1 MTMEKSS
8 KGGSE
13 DFSTEAISE
22 ELLSV
27 LFHELRS
34 PLSAMKIALSA
45 LQQEIAG
52 PLNENQKE
60 LMDIAVRK
68 ADTLLE
74 LTLDFSDLIDMKR
87 ERLDLEMGECDL
99 VELAERASEQVREE
113 VGKGNLE
120 IRLRSDLNEAKVICD
135 SGRVSRAIKKLIC
148 NAADFTNEE
157 ITVSVERRDGC
168 FVICVENTGSEFVSE
183 EVEAAI
189 KSGPQN
195 WDWKHTE
202 REKLVLGLMFASG
215 VIKAHGGTIE
225 AQDVRGKGSRFCFT
239 LPTS

>member
-1 MTMEKSS
+1 MGKSS
-8 KGGSE
+8 TGGRSK
-13 DFSTEAISE
+13 DFSTEAVSE

-27 LFHELRS
+27 LFHELRN
-34 PLSAMKIALSA
+34 PLSAMKMVLSA

-74 LTLDFSDLIDMKR
+74 LTLDFSDLIDM
-87 ERLDLEMGECDL
+87 ERGRLNLEMGECDL
-99 VELAERASEQVREE
+99 VELAERASEKAREE

-148 NAADFTNEE
+148 NAADFTNEK

-168 FVICVENTGSEFVSE
+168 FVICVENTGSGFVSE

-189 KSGPQN
+189 KSGLGS

-202 REKLVLGLMFASG
+202 REKLILGLMFSSG
-215 VIKAHGGTIE
+215 AIKAHGGTIE
-225 AQDVRGKGSRFCFT
+225 AQNVRGKGSRLCFT